1 MLGKIGLPTYLFSSL
16 INNSQVVHSA
26 ANGVNKVLEDLRI
39 SLSFLSL
46 PDHVEILLENVVEGQ
61 DFNFKKMDSGEV
73 NSLREP
79 YDYSSIMHYAKGTFA
94 KANKDET
101 IRPKACCPRPPIGQ
115 RIQLSPGDVRQT
127 NKLYGCPCKLHHEKN
142 VSKRLMF

>member
-1 MLGKIGLPTYLFSSL
+1 M
-16 INNSQVVHSA
+16 
-26 ANGVNKVLEDLRI
+26 D
-39 SLSFLSL
+39 
-46 PDHVEILLENVVEGQ
+46 ILLENVVEGQ
-61 DFNFKKMDSGEV
+61 DFNFKKMDPGEV
-73 NSLREP
+73 NSLGEP

-127 NKLYGCPCKLHHEKN
+127 NKLYACPG
-142 VSKRLMF
+142 

>member
-1 MLGKIGLPTYLFSSL
+1 
-16 INNSQVVHSA
+16 
-26 ANGVNKVLEDLRI
+26 
-39 SLSFLSL
+39 
-46 PDHVEILLENVVEGQ
+46 
-61 DFNFKKMDSGEV
+61 MDSGEV

-127 NKLYGCPCKLHHEKN
+127 NKLYGCPGTYLATHLHLNYNNIAFSLNTLGKAKVGV
-142 VSKRLMF
+142 VS